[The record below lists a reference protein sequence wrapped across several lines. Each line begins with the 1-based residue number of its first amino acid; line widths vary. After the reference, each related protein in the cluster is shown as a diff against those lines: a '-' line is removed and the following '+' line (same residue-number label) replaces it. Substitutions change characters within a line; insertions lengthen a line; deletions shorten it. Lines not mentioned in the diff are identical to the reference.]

1 MAKERPES
9 LDDLASIHG
18 VGEVK
23 LQKYGPAFLAVIR
36 DHAHVEPRHA

>member
-1 MAKERPES
+1 MAKERPET

-23 LQKYGPAFLAVIR
+23 LRNTAPAFLAVIR
-36 DHAHVEPRHA
+36 DNVHV